1 MRTQLS
7 LILLLALLGCAPH
20 RYTWRP
26 SPQGRVALRI
36 RTSFDPKLGYE
47 PATRELYVETIRAT
61 LSAWADLAPD
71 DGPTSAEDIVLQIH
85 ISCECKPQALQQ
97 ADATME
103 LISAFDRDR
112 RPTGARDAERVQR
125 TRLGYDADD
134 MQGRIQVFARETLDH
149 PYSSIFMKSH
159 LMADMDPLP
168 GDARLDATRRAREQ
182 AKGLARW
189 IVQDLQ
195 RIALLPPAPIR

>member
-1 MRTQLS
+1 MRTRLV
-7 LILLLALLGCAPH
+7 LILLLAVLGCTPH
-20 RYTWRP
+20 RYVWRTA
-26 SPQGRVALRI
+26 PQGRAALRV
-36 RTSFDPKLGYE
+36 RTSFDPKLGYGS
-47 PATRELYVETIRAT
+47 ATQQLYVETIRET

-71 DGPTSAEDIVLQIH
+71 DGPASAEDIVLQIH
-85 ISCECKPQALQQ
+85 ISCECKPQALRQ

-112 RPTGARDAERVQR
+112 RPTGVRDAERTQR
-125 TRLGYDADD
+125 DRLGYDADD
-134 MQGRIQVFARETLDH
+134 MLGRIQVFARETLNH

-168 GDARLDATRRAREQ
+168 GDARLDATRRTQEQ

-195 RIALLPPAPIR
+195 RIALLPPTPLR